1 MKTKTGDLKLS
12 DLSENMKNILTVLLD
27 GKTRSTNQLADVV
40 LQLDRVQESLVAVLD
55 HYQPPPTTFEF
66 IAWSLTED

>member
-1 MKTKTGDLKLS
+1 MTLDTVYLS
-12 DLSENMKNILTVLLD
+12 IFPSELLEKSLSEINVLRTVD
-27 GKTRSTNQLADVV
+27 AIQLAEVV

-66 IAWSLTED
+66 IAGSLTED

>member
-1 MKTKTGDLKLS
+1 MTLDTVHLS
-12 DLSENMKNILTVLLD
+12 IFPSELLEKSLSEITMLRTVEAV
-27 GKTRSTNQLADVV
+27 QLAEVV

-66 IAWSLTED
+66 IAGSLTED

>member
-1 MKTKTGDLKLS
+1 MTLDTVYLS
-12 DLSENMKNILTVLLD
+12 IFPSELLEKSLSEITMLRTVD
-27 GKTRSTNQLADVV
+27 AVQLAEVV

-66 IAWSLTED
+66 IAGSLTED